1 LLEDEGQ
8 QTGETLKLS
17 GKRRR
22 RMTNAFSHLALSQ
35 PQPRRPERT
44 DLAIGQASENV
55 AAAARMPSSLEVE
68 RDFKVLGKQRG
79 GNFQVVG
86 RPLSPDF
93 LDNFDTMLR
102 EIVGKCA
109 DKVLG

>member
-1 LLEDEGQ
+1 
-8 QTGETLKLS
+8 
-17 GKRRR
+17 
-22 RMTNAFSHLALSQ
+22 MTNAFSHLALSQ
-35 PQPRRPERT
+35 PQPRRGNDRPGNLAGFGERRRRSKN
-44 DLAIGQASENV
+44 AG
-55 AAAARMPSSLEVE
+55 SLEVE

-79 GNFQVVG
+79 GNFQVVP

>member
-1 LLEDEGQ
+1 MDEGQ

-35 PQPRRPERT
+35 PQPRRGNDRPGNLAGFGERRRRSKN
-44 DLAIGQASENV
+44 AG
-55 AAAARMPSSLEVE
+55 SLEVE